1 MDKIYVNG
9 IIHSLDHEN
18 NDYEAMAIKDGLICE
33 LGSNEDILKLKTD
46 TTKIYDLHNQ
56 VVFPGFNDSHMHILE
71 YAIQAERIDLSH
83 VKSIDELILVMKSA
97 LNEHSNNEISNATT
111 NNIVTNNIVTN
122 DIETNDIETSNIDTN
137 YRGTNNADSNSTD
150 IQWLIGRCMNQDH
163 FKDKRMPTK
172 DDLNKIST
180 TIPIVILR
188 VCHHIAVVNDKALE
202 LLSSNGV
209 LPAVEGGEFLL
220 GKDGKPNG
228 ILTENALQLIY
239 NTLSK
244 PSVSKVKELILKTT
258 NEMAAHGITSAHSDD
273 FASVEH
279 FEDVITAYRELGEEN
294 LLKVRVNQQCL
305 IKDSKELLEFIHK
318 GYASKVFNPY
328 YSLGALKILS
338 DGSLGARTAYL
349 RNPYHDE
356 PSTRGVFVETKEQL
370 LERMKLADDNGMQIA
385 VHAIG
390 DGAIEAIFDCFQELD
405 AKNNY
410 RNPLR
415 HGIVHCQITD
425 KELLERFNKQNILA
439 YIQPIFLEY
448 DLHMVEDR
456 VGKELASTSYAFK
469 TLMDSGVHT
478 SGGSDCPVE
487 HFNIMNNI
495 YCGVA
500 RKDLFG
506 QPVEGFHVEEALT
519 MRQALQAFTMEGAY
533 ASREEQVK
541 GSLEKGK
548 YADFVVLDKDLLQIE
563 NEEIRNVNVLMTV
576 MGGKTTYRNE
586 NFN

>member
-97 LNEHSNNEISNATT
+97 LNEHSNNDVSNATT
-111 NNIVTNNIVTN
+111 NNIETNNIVT
-122 DIETNDIETSNIDTN
+122 TNIETSNTETTNIDTN
-137 YRGTNNADSNSTD
+137 YRGTNNADANSTD

-294 LLKVRVNQQCL
+294 LLKVRVN
-305 IKDSKELLEFIHK
+305 
-318 GYASKVFNPY
+318 
-328 YSLGALKILS
+328 
-338 DGSLGARTAYL
+338 SLGARTAYL

-390 DGAIEAIFDCFQELD
+390 DGAIEAILDCFQELD